1 VFLRAG
7 LRAGA
12 DGPSALPYRD
22 SLTGRIM
29 GLHTP
34 LYDAHLAA
42 GAKMVD
48 FGGWDMP
55 LHYGSQLGE
64 HHQVRRHAGVFDV
77 SHMTIVDVSGEDA
90 LSFLRY
96 LLANDVSRLA
106 ADGDALYTPMLNPD
120 GGIVDDLIVYR
131 RPTNHRLIVN
141 SATREKVMQWL
152 QQQSQN
158 FSVTLVHR
166 ADLAML
172 AVQGPEAVAIYGRL
186 LELPGADAA
195 ALAALKP
202 FQAMEAGPV
211 MISRTGYTG
220 EDGLE
225 IMVPAADAE
234 QLWQKL
240 LQAGVQP
247 CGLGARDTL
256 RLEAGL
262 NLYGQDMDETT
273 TPQASRLGWTVAW
286 EPADRDFIGRT
297 ALEAERKAGAE
308 HKLVGLVLETRGVMR
323 HGQKVQTDAGT
334 GTITS
339 GLFSPTLGFSIAL
352 ARVPRAAKGACQVEI
367 RGKAQPAK
375 IVRPPFVRHGQ
386 AAFK

>member
-1 VFLRAG
+1 
-7 LRAGA
+7 
-12 DGPSALPYRD
+12 
-22 SLTGRIM
+22 M
-29 GLHTP
+29 GHHTP

-42 GAKMVD
+42 GAKLVD

-55 LHYGSQLGE
+55 LHYGSQLEE

-77 SHMTIVDVSGEDA
+77 SHMTIVDVSGQDA
-90 LSFLRY
+90 LAFLRY
-96 LLANDVSRLA
+96 LLANDVAQLA
-106 ADGDALYTPMLNPD
+106 ADGDALYTPMLNEH

-131 RPTNHRLIVN
+131 RPTNYRLVVN
-141 SATREKVMQWL
+141 SSTRDKVMQWL
-152 QQQSQN
+152 QRQSQN

-172 AVQGPEAVAIYGRL
+172 AVQGPEAVGLYGRL
-186 LELPGADAA
+186 TNAPGADAA
-195 ALAALKP
+195 ALEALKP
-202 FQAMEAGPV
+202 FKALEAGPV

-220 EDGLE
+220 EDGIE
-225 IMVPAADAE
+225 IMVPAADAD
-234 QLWQKL
+234 QLWQSL

-262 NLYGQDMDETT
+262 NLYGQDMDDETS
-273 TPQASRLGWTVAW
+273 PLASRLGWTIAW
-286 EPADRDFIGRT
+286 EPADRDFIGRA
-297 ALEAERKAGAE
+297 ALEAERQAGTE
-308 HKLVGLVLETRGVMR
+308 LKIVGLVLETRGVMR
-323 HGQKVQTDAGT
+323 HGQRVLTEVGDGI
-334 GTITS
+334 ITS

-352 ARVPRAAKGACQVEI
+352 ARVPRSAKGACQVEI
-367 RGKAQPAK
+367 RGKAQPAR